1 MSDSTV
7 DPWIALDEAF
17 AALELRMGL
26 PAGLLHRP
34 TEGLSFQEGGMMWFS
49 DHPILVRETPR
60 GLGFDRSE
68 FEAIL
73 AKVNRV
79 ELGDA

>member
-1 MSDSTV
+1 M
-7 DPWIALDEAF
+7 PY
-17 AALELRMGL
+17 GL
-26 PAGLLHRP
+26 FPRP
-34 TEGLSFQEGGMMWFS
+34 KEGLSCQEGGMMWFS
-49 DHPILVRETPR
+49 DHAILVHETSD

-73 AKVNRV
+73 EKVSRV